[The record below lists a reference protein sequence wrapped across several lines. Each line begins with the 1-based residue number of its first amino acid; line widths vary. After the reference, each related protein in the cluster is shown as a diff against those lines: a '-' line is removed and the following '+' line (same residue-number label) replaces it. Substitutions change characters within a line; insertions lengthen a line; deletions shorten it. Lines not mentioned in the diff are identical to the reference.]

1 MIIAYS
7 KHGKIGGVR
16 YAISNKTA
24 KVLVGDPKITEQL
37 IKQNKNKLKYRSG
50 IISFEE
56 KNPDKKIVQD
66 VIDNF
71 IKSTFAGFEPEQYN
85 ILMVEHTNT
94 DNYHIHFTIPR
105 LELTTGKS
113 FNPHWHKEDQV
124 RLLKLQDYL
133 NAKHGLSNPFS
144 AKKAKTL
151 QDIDFKALNR
161 NKIKEEINSFV
172 EKLVI
177 ERRVQNR
184 DELIKYF
191 TESGID
197 VVRQSKNFIT
207 IKIDDTRIRLKGIY
221 YADTFTDIEA
231 TTRELRKAEQEHTAD
246 TPEELEQLKQEL
258 DELIQRKA
266 ERNRER
272 YKKEFEKGAGRDRR
286 NDVGVSKNNKVAINS
301 TPDSAYDRRSNG
313 VLGREILKPQ
323 QNISPGGNR
332 NTEQRRDKNTMERQ
346 NELGRQDKDDNDKK
360 RRVDDRAGT
369 EAYRRIRNRREARA
383 RAIREAKRKRRD
395 LYKKIKRDREELLRE
410 NREERR
416 RIYRKLAENSSRQ
429 QAELGSAAAAA
440 AELKRKAERN
450 RAAAAAITE
459 YRRERE
465 QRFVNAIKRFSGAV
479 REFAERT
486 REYIAKVRRG
496 IDLFV
501 LISQPKQP
509 KPKQEQRQ
517 KRRGLRL

>member
-7 KHGKIGGVR
+7 KHGKSGGVR

-71 IKSTFAGFEPEQYN
+71 IKSTFTGLEKDQYN

-113 FNPHWHKEDQV
+113 FNPHWHKEDQK

-133 NAKHGLSNPFS
+133 NAKHGLSNPFE

-172 EKLVI
+172 EKLII

-191 TESGID
+191 TESGFD

-246 TPEELEQLKQEL
+246 TPKQLEQLKQEL

-286 NDVGVSKNNKVAINS
+286 NNVGVSKNNKVAINS

-346 NELGRQDKDDNDKK
+346 DELGQQHEDDNDKK
-360 RRVDDRAGT
+360 RRVDDGT
-369 EAYRRIRNRREARA
+369 GAEAYRRIRNRREARA
-383 RAIREAKRKRRD
+383 RAIRKIRQAREAVYRQNRAERNR
-395 LYKKIKRDREELLRE
+395 IFEE
-410 NREERR
+410 NRRERKNLHR
-416 RIYRKLAENSSRQ
+416 ELTENSSRQ
-429 QAELGSAAAAA
+429 QKEFGAAAAA
-440 AELKRKAERN
+440 AEQLGRRAEEN
-450 RAAAAAITE
+450 RGALRETKQ
-459 YRRERE
+459 RERG
-465 QRFVNAIKRFSGAV
+465 VIGAV
-479 REFAERT
+479 RKFIERAGEFVDRT
-486 REYIAKVRRG
+486 KEYISEVGLK
-496 IDLFV
+496 INLLV